1 MFDLTI
7 NNGKVFTGKS
17 SESIKANIGIKN
29 DKIQYIGSEK
39 LQSKKSI
46 DARDYLVSPGF
57 IDLHTHSDISFLVDP
72 DADSKLTQGVTFEL
86 MGNCGMSFCAPL
98 SASSSQTLKDRIAK
112 YNIELDIDWN
122 DFEGWLNKISEN
134 VPSLNVAAQL
144 GHGILRAHV
153 MGMKSISATPD
164 DINKMGN
171 IIRSSIDQGILGFST
186 GLWYAPGSYSHTE
199 EIVELTK
206 IVAEN
211 DLLYSSHI
219 RSESDDA
226 SGLFPAHAEAI
237 EIARRTGCRVQISH
251 VKAVGPKFWGRGR
264 ELLEGIQRA
273 NDEGL
278 DVAGDQYPYVWSSTP
293 ISGCMFP
300 RWSLEGGRK
309 KTLERLKDE
318 RMREEI
324 KKETRNYI
332 NRFHGAEG
340 CVLAEFSKNTEL
352 EGSNLLE
359 ISKKFSC
366 TPEEAAVRLY
376 ETSEGSFVLHS
387 MEEQD
392 LEEIAKSD
400 YISIASDGNSLRST
414 GPLSSGKPHPRS
426 YATNTRFLENIVR
439 DKKLV
444 SIGKA
449 IWRMTG
455 LPAQRL
461 GLKNRGSIE
470 IGNYADLNIFK
481 INEIKEHA
489 SYIDPHK
496 YSTGMKNVILNG
508 KIAVENGVKT
518 KGRYGR
524 VIRSFQE

>member
-1 MFDLTI
+1 MAI
-7 NNGKVFTGKS
+7 
-17 SESIKANIGIKN
+17 IKIF
-29 DKIQYIGSEK
+29 KIIYI
-39 LQSKKSI
+39 
-46 DARDYLVSPGF
+46 
-57 IDLHTHSDISFLVDP
+57 
-72 DADSKLTQGVTFEL
+72 
-86 MGNCGMSFCAPL
+86 
-98 SASSSQTLKDRIAK
+98 
-112 YNIELDIDWN
+112 
-122 DFEGWLNKISEN
+122 
-134 VPSLNVAAQL
+134 
-144 GHGILRAHV
+144 
-153 MGMKSISATPD
+153 
-164 DINKMGN
+164 
-171 IIRSSIDQGILGFST
+171 
-186 GLWYAPGSYSHTE
+186 
-199 EIVELTK
+199 
-206 IVAEN
+206 
-211 DLLYSSHI
+211 
-219 RSESDDA
+219 
-226 SGLFPAHAEAI
+226 
-237 EIARRTGCRVQISH
+237 
-251 VKAVGPKFWGRGR
+251 
-264 ELLEGIQRA
+264 
-273 NDEGL
+273 
-278 DVAGDQYPYVWSSTP
+278 
-293 ISGCMFP
+293 
-300 RWSLEGGRK
+300 
-309 KTLERLKDE
+309 
-318 RMREEI
+318 
-324 KKETRNYI
+324 
-332 NRFHGAEG
+332 
-340 CVLAEFSKNTEL
+340 
-352 EGSNLLE
+352 E

-524 VIRSFQE
+524 VIRSVQE